1 MNTKTKSLKLQI
13 CDRIL
18 NEQGGALTPKETP
31 QQKAAREK
39 AAAEKKA
46 KEKAAAKDNNTTTK
60 VSTEDEGTKVTELV
74 HIYDISMWAAAA
86 LGTLVLLR
94 IAGRGLNK
102 KLIDVAE
109 RNGISKMN
117 ALGKILNN
125 WGSDKL
131 AGRGRTVPGMDA
143 LVTGIEGLGKRL
155 TDDLEKTKSE
165 VEMIKKNGLTRAEA
179 RVMID
184 EIGTIDWNMLAKQM
198 EAQSRI
204 EYYADKIELA
214 DYILAAGYAGNPR
227 SKKIAETWM
236 PIIKKAYIGQMKF
249 VKLDTINNIEK
260 FKTWFNSALSWTE
273 KYWKDMPEL
282 KDMPE
287 DYRIALRI
295 KPDSMWYEYYQA
307 KKSKAINYVADRI
320 NPIIKNTT
328 VISEDILN
336 IANTTNSFPAYKKW
350 SAIQTVTKRP
360 TDVNTFL
367 RQKFC
372 WYVQKHSI

>member
-18 NEQGGALTPKETP
+18 NEAGEQGALTRKETP

-39 AAAEKKA
+39 AAAEKKS
-46 KEKAAAKDNNTTTK
+46 KEKATVTK
-60 VSTEDEGTKVTELV
+60 VNTNDEGTNVTELV
-74 HIYDISMWAAAA
+74 HMYDIATWTAIAVGS
-86 LGTLVLLR
+86 LILLR
-94 IAGRGLNK
+94 IAGRAVSK
-102 KLIDVAE
+102 KITDVAE
-109 RNGISKMN
+109 RNDISKIN
-117 ALGKILNN
+117 AVGKIINN
-125 WGSDKL
+125 WASDKL
-131 AGRGRTVPGMDA
+131 AGRAAQATGLDA
-143 LVTGIEGLGKRL
+143 LIKGIEGLGKKL

-165 VEMIKKNGLTRAEA
+165 IDMIKKNGLTRAEA
-179 RVMID
+179 RAIID
-184 EIGTIDWNMLAKQM
+184 EIGTIEWNTLAKQL

-204 EYYADKIELA
+204 EYYAGKIELD

-236 PIIKKAYIGQMKF
+236 PIIKKAYTGQMKF
-249 VKLDTINNIEK
+249 VKLNTINNTEK
-260 FKTWFNSALSWTE
+260 FKTWFDSALGWTE

-282 KDMPE
+282 KDMPN
-287 DYRIALRI
+287 DYRIALKT

-307 KKSKAINYVADRI
+307 KKPKAINYVADRI
-320 NPIIKNTT
+320 NQIIKNTT
-328 VISEDILN
+328 LISEDILN

-350 SAIQTVTKRP
+350 SAIQTVTRRP

-372 WYVQKHSI
+372 WYAQKHSI